1 MSKLDRTRDF
11 GEVFGATSD
20 GARYFQDG
28 KAFDGAGNEI
38 GAPAPKAK
46 AKPASKPA
54 PLDSADQLAAQ
65 LGSLE

>member
-11 GEVFGATSD
+11 GEVFGSTTG
-20 GARYFQDG
+20 GARFFQDG
-28 KAFDGAGNEI
+28 KAFDGAGDEI

-46 AKPASKPA
+46 AKAPAKSA

-65 LGSLE
+65 LGALE